1 MSKLTKAQIEELVQK
16 NKEKIKIDLA
26 AARKLFQE
34 VHQPGPVNPKLQE
47 FYDRVEPVIIVDKH
61 GNSIPRPTT
70 PQLEEF
76 CRFHNTLFFDVH
88 FPPCDDSLYK
98 MEDRK
103 LEIPLSKRPPI
114 VWKRPPEFFKKAGS
128 DEAEFFLF
136 ENIEPNDIKQGLL
149 GDCWSVNS

>member
-1 MSKLTKAQIEELVQK
+1 
-16 NKEKIKIDLA
+16 
-26 AARKLFQE
+26 
-34 VHQPGPVNPKLQE
+34 
-47 FYDRVEPVIIVDKH
+47 
-61 GNSIPRPTT
+61 
-70 PQLEEF
+70 
-76 CRFHNTLFFDVH
+76 
-88 FPPCDDSLYK
+88 

-149 GDCWSVNS
+149 GDCWLMCSLSAVAEFPVLIQSAFVGDEDRYSHEGVYQV